1 MLLPCESLVI
11 AKRWLCYHSFV
22 LFFPR
27 LYITFF
33 HQYIAFFSSIYCYF
47 LVYILRFPIPYTLI
61 ICQVEMHISENEV
74 MRLGLHI

>member
-11 AKRWLCYHSFV
+11 AKRWLRYHSFV

-27 LYITFF
+27 L
-33 HQYIAFFSSIYCYF
+33 YIAFFSSIYCYF

-61 ICQVEMHISENEV
+61 IYQAEMHISENEV
-74 MRLGLHI
+74 MRLRLHI

>member
-11 AKRWLCYHSFV
+11 EKRWLCYHAFV

-27 LYITFF
+27 P
-33 HQYIAFFSSIYCYF
+33 YIAFFSSIYCYF

-61 ICQVEMHISENEV
+61 IYQAEMHISENEV
-74 MRLGLHI
+74 MRLRLHI

>member
-33 HQYIAFFSSIYCYF
+33 HQYIAFFSSIYCFF
-47 LVYILRFPIPYTLI
+47 LINILLFPRLYIT
-61 ICQVEMHISENEV
+61 ISYSIYPHNLSG
-74 MRLGLHI
+74 RDAYQ

>member
-1 MLLPCESLVI
+1 MLLPCENLVI

-27 LYITFF
+27 LYIA
-33 HQYIAFFSSIYCYF
+33 IFSSIYCYF
-47 LVYILRFPIPYTLI
+47 LIYILRFPIPYTLI
-61 ICQVEMHISENEV
+61 IYQAEMHISENEV